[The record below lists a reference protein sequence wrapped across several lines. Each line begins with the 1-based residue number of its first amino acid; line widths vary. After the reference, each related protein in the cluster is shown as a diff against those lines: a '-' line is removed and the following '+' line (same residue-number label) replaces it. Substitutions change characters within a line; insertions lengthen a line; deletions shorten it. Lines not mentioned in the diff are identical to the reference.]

1 MTQFPKIQAR
11 FNAALAIIEEAP
23 TGGGDPKETKKFSDY
38 LAKAQNAA
46 NAAADDLKSAVG
58 DAKSVQSEVEAAKRE
73 AEKAKAALKK
83 AQGRVKVLE
92 GELAEKDDRAEA
104 QRTAMI
110 KQIDALDK
118 ARANSE
124 ENLDKARQY
133 NKHLK
138 KLNNNLR
145 EANEKN
151 VANPDLINKSLET
164 ELEQIKA
171 QRDLDLETVNGI
183 LARLTPLV
191 EGA

>member
-11 FNAALAIIEEAP
+11 FDAALSIIEGAP
-23 TGGGDPKETKKFSDY
+23 TGGGDPEETKKLSAD
-38 LAKAQNAA
+38 LAAAQKSAEAA
-46 NAAADDLKSAVG
+46 NAAVKAAQG
-58 DAKSVQSEVEAAKRE
+58 DAKSAQKELQAAKDD
-73 AEKAKAALKK
+73 AEKASKSLKK
-83 AQGRVKVLE
+83 AQDRVKALE
-92 GELAEKDDRAEA
+92 KELAEKTDGQEA
-104 QRTAMI
+104 QRAAMI

-118 ARANSE
+118 ARANSD

-138 KLNNNLR
+138 KLNSNLR
-145 EANEKN
+145 KANEKN
-151 VANPDLINKSLET
+151 LGNPELINKSLEA

-171 QRDLDLETVNGI
+171 QRDVDLETVNGI